1 MLIAQRNRARSAR
14 CTTRAQQQTVICV
27 THGRARRF
35 VFARGL
41 VDVMLGGLVLH
52 PCGKSTM
59 AEVQSSHAAT
69 GADKAVKLDA
79 LDIFKAIDPSTVEQ
93 IARRAQHRTLEKGE
107 LLFNVG
113 DASDALYVIADGRVR
128 IWTVSAAGAEVTLN
142 VLTNGAVFGE
152 IGMLDGGV
160 RTAGASAMLRT
171 RLMSIARRTFY
182 EALDRDPQLVRN
194 VIDLLCMRLR
204 WTSAR
209 MEDATLRQAPQRL
222 ARILGHLARDHGR
235 ATPKGIEVVLK
246 LTQSEM
252 AQWTAMSREGLNKVL
267 NRWAEERLLTQNR
280 GGLIVHDL
288 ERIDEIAEFG
298 E

>member
-1 MLIAQRNRARSAR
+1 
-14 CTTRAQQQTVICV
+14 
-27 THGRARRF
+27 
-35 VFARGL
+35 
-41 VDVMLGGLVLH
+41 
-52 PCGKSTM
+52 M
-59 AEVQSSHAAT
+59 AEAQSSNAAT
-69 GADKAVKLDA
+69 SADKSVKLEL
-79 LDIFKAIDPSTVEQ
+79 LDIFKGIDPPTIEQ
-93 IARRAQHRTLEKGE
+93 IARKAQTRSLEKGE

-113 DASDALYVIADGRVR
+113 DVSDALYVVADGRVR

-171 RLMSIARRTFY
+171 RLTSIARRTFY
-182 EALDRDPQLVRN
+182 EALDRDPRLVRN
-194 VIDLLCMRLR
+194 VIDLLCRRLR

-222 ARILGHLARDHGR
+222 ARIIGHLARDHGR
-235 ATPKGIEVVLK
+235 DTPKGIEIALR

-252 AQWTAMSREGLNKVL
+252 AQWTAMSREGLNKLL
-267 NRWAEERLLTQNR
+267 NRWAEERLLTQDR

-288 ERIDEIAEFG
+288 ERIDDIAEFG

>member
-1 MLIAQRNRARSAR
+1 MA
-14 CTTRAQQQTVICV
+14 
-27 THGRARRF
+27 
-35 VFARGL
+35 
-41 VDVMLGGLVLH
+41 DVQ
-52 PCGKSTM
+52 PPKP
-59 AEVQSSHAAT
+59 AT
-69 GADKAVKLDA
+69 GADKSAHLEA
-79 LDIFKAIDPSTVEQ
+79 LDIFKAIDPATVDQ
-93 IARRAQHRTLEKGE
+93 IARRAQNRTLEKGE

-113 DASDALYVIADGRVR
+113 DTSDALYVIAEGRVR

-142 VLTNGAVFGE
+142 VLTSGAVFGE

-171 RLMSIARRTFY
+171 RLTSIARRTFY
-182 EALDRDPQLVRN
+182 DALDRDPQLVRN
-194 VIDLLCMRLR
+194 VIDLLCGRLR

-222 ARILGHLARDHGR
+222 ARILGHLARDHGK
-235 ATPKGIEVVLK
+235 ATTGGIEVVLK

-252 AQWTAMSREGLNKVL
+252 AQWTAMSREGLNKLL
-267 NRWAEERLLTQNR
+267 NRWSEERLLSQDR

-288 ERIDEIAEFG
+288 DRIDEIAEFG

>member
-1 MLIAQRNRARSAR
+1 
-14 CTTRAQQQTVICV
+14 
-27 THGRARRF
+27 
-35 VFARGL
+35 
-41 VDVMLGGLVLH
+41 MLGGLVLH
-52 PCGKSTM
+52 PCGNSIM
-59 AEVQSSHAAT
+59 ADVQSSNTAAGSDRSANLET
-69 GADKAVKLDA
+69 LE
-79 LDIFKAIDPSTVEQ
+79 IFKAIDPSTVEQ
-93 IARRAQHRTLEKGE
+93 IARKAQSRTLEKGE

-113 DASDALYVIADGRVR
+113 DTSDALYVIADGRVR

-171 RLMSIARRTFY
+171 RLTSIARRSFY
-182 EALDRDPQLVRN
+182 EALDRDPRLVRN
-194 VIDLLCMRLR
+194 VIDLLCRRLR

-222 ARILGHLARDHGR
+222 ARILGHLARDHGKV
-235 ATPKGIEVVLK
+235 TPRGIEVVLK

-252 AQWTAMSREGLNKVL
+252 AQWTAMSREGLNKLL
-267 NRWAEERLLTQNR
+267 NRWAEERLLTQDR
-280 GGLIVHDL
+280 GGLIVRDL

>member
-1 MLIAQRNRARSAR
+1 MADAQPSNAAAGTDRS
-14 CTTRAQQQTVICV
+14 VN
-27 THGRARRF
+27 
-35 VFARGL
+35 
-41 VDVMLGGLVLH
+41 LG
-52 PCGKSTM
+52 T
-59 AEVQSSHAAT
+59 
-69 GADKAVKLDA
+69 

-93 IARRAQHRTLEKGE
+93 IARKAQSRTLEKGE

-113 DASDALYVIADGRVR
+113 DTSDALYVIAEGRVR
-128 IWTVSAAGAEVTLN
+128 IWAVSAAGAEVTLN

-171 RLMSIARRTFY
+171 RLTSIARRSFY

-194 VIDLLCMRLR
+194 VIDLLCRRLR

-252 AQWTAMSREGLNKVL
+252 AQWTAMSREGLNKLL
-267 NRWAEERLLTQNR
+267 NRWAEERLLTQDR
-280 GGLIVHDL
+280 GGLIVRDL

>member
-1 MLIAQRNRARSAR
+1 MP
-14 CTTRAQQQTVICV
+14 
-27 THGRARRF
+27 
-35 VFARGL
+35 
-41 VDVMLGGLVLH
+41 DVQ
-52 PCGKSTM
+52 PPKP
-59 AEVQSSHAAT
+59 AT
-69 GADKAVKLDA
+69 GADKLVHLEA
-79 LDIFKAIDPSTVEQ
+79 LDIFKAIDPSTVDQ
-93 IARRAQHRTLEKGE
+93 IARRAQSRTLDKGE

-113 DASDALYVIADGRVR
+113 DTSDALYVIAEGRIR

-171 RLMSIARRTFY
+171 RLTSIARRTFY

-194 VIDLLCMRLR
+194 VIDLLCSRLR

-235 ATPKGIEVVLK
+235 ATTGGIEVVLK

-252 AQWTAMSREGLNKVL
+252 AQWTAMSREGLNKLL
-267 NRWAEERLLTQNR
+267 NRWSEERLLSQDR

>member
-1 MLIAQRNRARSAR
+1 MLIAQRRSGAVR
-14 CTTRAQQQTVICV
+14 QMYQPAQQQTVICV
-27 THGRARRF
+27 THGLVRRI
-35 VFARGL
+35 VFARHL
-41 VDVMLGGLVLH
+41 VSVMLGSLVLH
-52 PCGKSTM
+52 PCGKPTM
-59 AEVQSSHAAT
+59 AEAQSSHAAT
-69 GADKAVKLDA
+69 GADKAVKLEA

-93 IARRAQHRTLEKGE
+93 IARRAQNRTLEKSE

-113 DASDALYVIADGRVR
+113 DTSDALYVIADGRVR

-194 VIDLLCMRLR
+194 VIDLLCRRLR

-222 ARILGHLARDHGR
+222 ARILGHLARDHGK
-235 ATPKGIEVVLK
+235 ATPQGIEVVLK

-267 NRWAEERLLTQNR
+267 NRWGEERLLTQNR

>member
-1 MLIAQRNRARSAR
+1 
-14 CTTRAQQQTVICV
+14 
-27 THGRARRF
+27 
-35 VFARGL
+35 
-41 VDVMLGGLVLH
+41 
-52 PCGKSTM
+52 M
-59 AEVQSSHAAT
+59 ADAQSSNAAT
-69 GADKAVKLDA
+69 GADRSVNLET
-79 LDIFKAIDPSTVEQ
+79 LDIFKSIDSSTIEQ
-93 IARRAQHRTLEKGE
+93 IARKAQTRTVEKGE

-113 DASDALYVIADGRVR
+113 DTSDALYVIADGRVR
-128 IWTVSAAGAEVTLN
+128 IWAVSAAGAEVTLN

-171 RLMSIARRTFY
+171 RLTSIARRSFY

-194 VIDLLCMRLR
+194 VIDLLCRRLR

-235 ATPKGIEVVLK
+235 PTPKGIEVVLK

-252 AQWTAMSREGLNKVL
+252 AQWTAMSREGLNKLL
-267 NRWAEERLLTQNR
+267 NRWAEERLLTQDR
-280 GGLIVHDL
+280 GGLIVRDL